1 MVVPSVFELNSIKDQ
16 LSLLAALVS
25 HINFEELTT
34 EDMDENLERML
45 SKMDKATKNLQEK
58 YENLKS
64 LLNNW

>member
-1 MVVPSVFELNSIKDQ
+1 LVVPSVFELNSIKDQ

-64 LLNNW
+64 LLNN

>member
-64 LLNNW
+64 LLNN